1 MLPPPEANPR
11 MTANPDPPSAS
22 RPAPPAVNFN
32 MSRRVNRASYSGSML
47 EHPPKKLGSVWTRA
61 ALGGGRDNRSVSRA
75 RRARIPERSGIR
87 SVGKY
92 GGDLPTAQTGST
104 SGSADQR
111 PSCPSPEQPRG

>member
-32 MSRRVNRASYSGSML
+32 MSRRVNRASYNGSML
-47 EHPPKKLGSVWTRA
+47 EHPPKKLGSLWTRA
-61 ALGGGRDNRSVSRA
+61 ALGGRTRQSECVSSPPRA
-75 RRARIPERSGIR
+75 HPERSGIR

-92 GGDLPTAQTGST
+92 GGDLPTAAG
-104 SGSADQR
+104 
-111 PSCPSPEQPRG
+111 